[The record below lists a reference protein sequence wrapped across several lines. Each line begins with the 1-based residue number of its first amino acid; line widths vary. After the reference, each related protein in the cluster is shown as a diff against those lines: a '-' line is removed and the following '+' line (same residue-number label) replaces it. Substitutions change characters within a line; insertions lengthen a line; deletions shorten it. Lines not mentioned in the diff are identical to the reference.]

1 MTIKAWFPT
10 FIYCAALQKAG
21 ASKMNAELLK
31 ECYQISQYDQA
42 GRKWSQKNYAGGY
55 TSYASLSKLHK
66 MSSTFIE
73 LEQKITRRVRVFAKY
88 LDMDLRGRKIEM
100 TDCWINIMPKQT
112 MHSFHLHPLSFVS
125 GTYYVRTPRHCSR
138 LKFEDPR
145 LSSLMAAPPKLSP
158 CRPRNQQYVEYAAAA
173 GHVILFESWLRHE
186 VSANLVAEDRVSIS
200 FNYNWS

>member
-10 FIYCAALQKAG
+10 FIYCAALQKA
-21 ASKMNAELLK
+21 ASSKMNAELLK
-31 ECYQISQYDQA
+31 ECYQLRQYDQA
-42 GRKWSQKNYAGGY
+42 GRKWSQKNYPGGY

-73 LEQKITRRVRVFAKY
+73 LEQKITRRVRIFAKF

-112 MHSFHLHPLSFVS
+112 MHSFHLHPHSFVS
-125 GTYYVRTPRHCSR
+125 GSYYVRTPRNCSR
-138 LKFEDPR
+138 LKFEEPR

-158 CRPRNQQYVEYAAAA
+158 CRPHNQQYVEYAVAA
-173 GHVILFESWLRHE
+173 GNVILFESWLRHE
-186 VSANLVAEDRVSIS
+186 VSANPVAEDRVSIS
-200 FNYNWS
+200 FNYNWF